1 MGCVIPGPHSFYYI
15 HPLLMNVM
23 RKIQLVVLFAFALL
37 QVLAQKQSAVAVSNA
52 EELMPAGVSVT
63 TTRNSVTIGGKKI
76 DYSAYTG
83 YLNLQNDT
91 GKMIAKVFFTYYKK
105 EGEDAGKRPVTFTFN
120 GGPGSSSVWLHMG
133 GLGPKRVLLKDDGA
147 ASGPPYQYINNE
159 YSWLDKT
166 DLVFIDPVSTGYSR
180 SAPGENP
187 KQFHGYLED
196 ISSMG
201 SFVRHFLSR
210 YERWGSPKYL
220 AGESYGT
227 TRAAGLSKYLQDRHR
242 IYLNGIFLISSVLNF
257 GTNDYYVGNDLPRAL
272 YIPSYTAAAW
282 YHKKLA
288 PALQA
293 DLKKALKESEE
304 FAIGAYASALLKGGW
319 LTDAEKEAIAEKMSY
334 YTGLSKEY
342 ILQSNLRVEEGRFYK
357 ELRRKDG
364 LTIGRLD
371 ARFTGRDIDDVAESN
386 SFDPSFANID
396 GPFTATIND
405 YFQKELNFKEEKGY
419 NIFGDVYPWNY
430 SNVQNQFLN
439 VAESLRDAMAK
450 NPALKVYVGFGY
462 YDFATPYFTS
472 KYDIEHMFLRPEQRK
487 NVQTYFY
494 ESGHMYYIH
503 KPSLVQF
510 KKDVDQFFDFSSS
523 NK

>member
-1 MGCVIPGPHSFYYI
+1 MKKIVFFLLSLIVIF
-15 HPLLMNVM
+15 
-23 RKIQLVVLFAFALL
+23 QL
-37 QVLAQKQSAVAVSNA
+37 QAQKQTNPTPPIP
-52 EELMPAGVSVT
+52 ELNPAGVTTVT
-63 TTRNSVTIGGKKI
+63 TKNSVVIGGKKI
-76 DYSAYTG
+76 DYTTNTG
-83 YLNLQNDT
+83 YLHLKNDT
-91 GKMIAKVFFTYYKK
+91 GKIIAKVFFTYYKK
-105 EGEDAGKRPVTFTFN
+105 DGEEPGKRPLTFTFN

-133 GLGPKRVLLKDDGA
+133 GLGPKRVVLNDEGV
-147 ASGPPYQYINNE
+147 SVGPPYQYINNE

-180 SAPGENP
+180 AASGESP
-187 KQFHGYLED
+187 KQFHGYVED

-201 SFVRHFLSR
+201 SFIRHFLAR
-210 YERWGSPKYL
+210 YERWGSPKFL

-227 TRAAGLSKYLQDRHR
+227 TRAAGLSKFLQDRYR
-242 IYLNGIFLISSVLNF
+242 IYLNGIFLISAVLNF
-257 GTNDYYVGNDLPRAL
+257 GTNDYYIGNDLPRAL

-293 DLKKALKESEE
+293 DLLKALKESEE
-304 FAIGAYASALLKGGW
+304 FALGAYATALLKGGW
-319 LTDAEKEAIAEKMSY
+319 MSVAEKEAIAEKMSY

-342 ILQSNLRVEEGRFYK
+342 ILQSNLRVEESKFYK

-371 ARFTGRDIDDVAESN
+371 ARFTGRDIDDVGESN

-405 YFQKELNFKEEKGY
+405 YFQRELNFKEEAGY
-419 NIFGDVYPWNY
+419 NIFGDVGPWNY
-430 SNVQNQFLN
+430 NNVQNQFLN

-462 YDFATPYFTS
+462 YDFATPYFTA

-487 NVQTYFY
+487 NVHSYFY

-503 KPSLVQF
+503 KPSLIKF
-510 KKDVDQFFDFSSS
+510 KKDVDDFFELSKG
-523 NK
+523 N